1 MAEHKTNFIFNS
13 ILTVFLI
20 TAVYALPQPVFGMAE
35 IPGCTDPLANNF
47 DPDATLNDGSCT
59 YNSATIT
66 FTERKELSA
75 VVDETSGLIVW
86 QNKFWTH
93 NDDTDLNIYG
103 FTFEEPLELQP
114 IELTGLSNIDW
125 EELTQDAHYLY
136 MGDFGNNLGNRTNL
150 KIYKIEKLGLLRGE
164 VNVEEIA
171 FSYDDQV
178 NFNPGGSLITDY
190 DAEAFIVTDDFI
202 YIFTK
207 QWTARQTS
215 VYRLPNTAGTH
226 VAENIGTF
234 DVEGLVTGSVYLPEE
249 RLIALIGYNFP
260 EVAAPFIWLLYDF
273 EGDDFFSGNKRRL
286 DFNFLAFVAHQL
298 EAITTVDGLIYY
310 ATNEFASTTNPFPIT
325 IPQRIHKLDL
335 TSFLAGYLDALP
347 VAETYF
353 YRGFGD
359 LDDLSN
365 WATNPNGS
373 GRIPTTFATD
383 NVSWHIVS
391 PDTLTLADPLPVS
404 GANARVILGDGT
416 FPVHLIAE
424 AEITGVLYLSENS
437 SVHFNGVQPPAFG
450 QIADNSSVGITG
462 VNGLSLNE
470 SSFWNLSI
478 TGSSFAAADP
488 ARTLSI
494 RGDLVL
500 ENSSAQTADGLQVVF
515 DGTGEQALTA
525 TPSWAFSR
533 MTVDKATGT
542 LEIAP
547 GSQLR
552 IASLL
557 NLQQGQLSG
566 SSAITIASEGS
577 VWDDGGLAP
586 TLTFEREI
594 SSPDF
599 SGGNLGHWVGLAS
612 PVAAPYA
619 GTGGL
624 LEPLWTQGF
633 PGANENLPGGS
644 PSVLLYTA
652 QTGEPVYTPPAANM
666 MTLGTGF
673 FAFLLENNP
682 PGDSSSP
689 VDFSQPLRVSG
700 TAPWLDGSGE
710 YAFGSLNAPDTGE
723 SAGWNLLGNPLAAWL
738 NWEDAAAWQPQQI
751 SRFAWVWNP
760 LTMQYRLME
769 QDGGAPIPDISTD
782 PLIAPF
788 QAFWVRSTADGPQLG
803 FSRDA
808 ITLERNAEQ
817 LFDEPAAEPFI
828 RLTFESEGMSAN
840 AAVRFAER
848 YAADDEVRSFNA
860 PALWPASANF
870 SYIAL
875 KEEGRQTPLMLLS
888 REAELTDALS
898 ASVFTY
904 GIVNG
909 EMSGGPAEISWTL
922 QEDLPESWQLSLTH
936 TASGTVI
943 NLREQNSY
951 IFEQTGGRYL
961 QQSIAAPDFFPNE
974 GSDLPAFTLTIQPE
988 GGTSAGPDSEKPKL
1002 AALHQNY
1009 PNPFNPETRIRYT
1022 LPESAEIRLTVYDSL
1037 GRRVAV
1043 VAEGHHTAGSHT
1055 AVFRSG
1061 SLSSGLYFYEL
1072 RTPTATLVRKMTILK

>member
-1 MAEHKTNFIFNS
+1 MFKGKSNGTWIVVFMAMFFGVLFS
-13 ILTVFLI
+13 YPLR
-20 TAVYALPQPVFGMAE
+20 AYATAE
-35 IPGCTDPLANNF
+35 IPGCTDPLAQNF
-47 DPDATLNDGSCT
+47 DPVATVNDGSCT
-59 YNSATIT
+59 YNATTIT

-75 VVDETSGLIVW
+75 DVDETSGLIVW

-103 FTFEEPLELQP
+103 FTFEAPLELQP
-114 IELTGLSNIDW
+114 IELTGLTNIDW

-136 MGDFGNNLGNRTNL
+136 MGDFGNNFGNRTNL

-178 NFNPGGSLITDY
+178 DFNPGGSLITDY

-215 VYRLPNTAGTH
+215 VYRLPNAAGTH

-234 DVEGLVTGSVYLPEE
+234 DVEGLITGSVYLPEE

-260 EVAAPFIWLLYDF
+260 EIAAPFIWLLYDF

-298 EAITTVDGLIYY
+298 EAITTVGGLIYY

-347 VAETYF
+347 VAESYF

-359 LDDLSN
+359 LEDLSN

-391 PDTLTLADPLPVS
+391 PDTLTLAAPLPVS

-450 QIADNSSVGITG
+450 QIADNSSVSITG

-478 TGSSFAAADP
+478 TESSFVAADP

-500 ENSSAQTADGLQVVF
+500 ENSSAQTADGWQFTF
-515 DGTGEQALTA
+515 DGTGGQALTA
-525 TPSWAFSR
+525 IPSWAFSR
-533 MTVDKATGT
+533 MTVDKAAGT

-557 NLQQGQLSG
+557 NLVQGQLSG
-566 SSAITIASEGS
+566 SSAITIASDGS

-586 TLTFEREI
+586 TQTFEREI
-594 SSPDF
+594 TSPDF

-619 GTGGL
+619 GAGGL

-633 PGANENLPGGS
+633 PGSDENLPGTPS
-644 PSVLLYTA
+644 SVLLYTA
-652 QTGEPVYTPPAANM
+652 QPGQPVYTGPTNNLIVP
-666 MTLGTGF
+666 GTGF
-673 FAFLLENNP
+673 FAFLLQNNP
-682 PGDSSSP
+682 PGDSSSA
-689 VDFSQPLRVSG
+689 VDFTQPLRVSG
-700 TAPWLDGSGE
+700 AAPWFDSSGAF
-710 YAFGSLNAPDTGE
+710 AFGALNGSDTGE
-723 SAGWNLLGNPLAAWL
+723 SAGWSLLGNPLAAWL
-738 NWEDAAAWQPQQI
+738 NWGDGNHWQREQI

-760 LTMQYRLME
+760 ITREYRLLE
-769 QDGGAPIPDISTD
+769 QDGTD
-782 PLIAPF
+782 PIDGIAIEPVIAPF
-788 QAFWVRSTADGPQLG
+788 QAFWVRATDSNPELTVDRPAVVLAGHD
-803 FSRDA
+803 
-808 ITLERNAEQ
+808 EQ
-817 LFDEPAAEPFI
+817 LFESPAENPFI
-828 RLTFESEGMSAN
+828 LFTMDAEGQRASTAIRFSDHYAG
-840 AAVRFAER
+840 AAGN
-848 YAADDEVRSFNA
+848 YDA
-860 PALWPASANF
+860 PALWPASETF
-870 SYIAL
+870 SYLAL
-875 KEEGRQTPLMLLS
+875 VPQERPVPLMLMS
-888 REAELTDALS
+888 RTTDFTESISVEISAAAFVQSQPYSGAAEL
-898 ASVFTY
+898 
-904 GIVNG
+904 
-909 EMSGGPAEISWTL
+909 SWTL
-922 QEDLPESWQLSLTH
+922 HDNLPEDWQLSLTH
-936 TASGTVI
+936 VPTAEVTDLRSQSSLVFETQFTSVETGTI
-943 NLREQNSY
+943 N
-951 IFEQTGGRYL
+951 
-961 QQSIAAPDFFPNE
+961 APVSFPE
-974 GSDLPAFTLTIQPE
+974 KTLSEPVFILTIQPE
-988 GGTSAGPDSEKPKL
+988 GSTSLSPEAEKPAFVQL
-1002 AALHQNY
+1002 QQNY
-1009 PNPFNPETRIRYT
+1009 PNPFNPETRITYT
-1022 LPESAEIRLTVYDSL
+1022 LPESAEISLTIYDSL

-1043 VAEGHHTAGSHT
+1043 IIQGQQAAGTHT

-1061 SLSSGLYFYEL
+1061 NLSSGLYFYEL
-1072 RTPTATLVRKMTILK
+1072 RTPTATLIRKMTILK